1 MRPLHI
7 LFLSSWYPTGQQ
19 PFLGNFVKR
28 HAELLAQNHKITVLN
43 LQSGDVSGVQI
54 TKAGQGN
61 LTELHVKYPASRNPF
76 MKWRSARKAFF
87 EAVKHISDIDL
98 IHGNVILSKGLQ
110 FVWAKKHFN
119 KPLIV
124 SEHASYYRAEIR
136 QHWSLREK
144 MIVRKVLKNADLLTA
159 VSPFLADE
167 IRQAFPSAE
176 VQIFPNII
184 DPELFC
190 CKQKETKEVAQFI
203 HISTLDEKVKGV
215 AGIIEACRLLK
226 ADVGAIFNLQIVSDE
241 PFTYWQEKTKA
252 LDLED
257 VIRFSGPSQPA
268 EIARELQNSDA
279 LVLFSSYETFSIVL
293 AEAWATGTPVI
304 STPVG
309 IAKSLDPKAGIQ
321 VKINDPES
329 LKLAMQSFVEKKV
342 SFDQQEL
349 LQFALSYTPEKVL
362 RTIESLYAKLI

>member
-1 MRPLHI
+1 MRRLHI
-7 LFLSSWYPTGQQ
+7 LFLSSWYPTQEQ

-28 HAELLAQNHKITVLN
+28 HAELLAQDHKVTVLN
-43 LQSGDVSGVQI
+43 LQSGDVSKIQI
-54 TKAGQGN
+54 AESRHGN
-61 LTELHVKYPASRNPF
+61 LTELQVKYTATRSPF
-76 MKWRSARKAFF
+76 MKWHYARKAFF
-87 EAVKHISDIDL
+87 EAVQHIRDIDL

-124 SEHASYYRAEIR
+124 SEHASYYREEIR
-136 QHWSLREK
+136 QNWSLKEK
-144 MIVRKVLKNADLLTA
+144 TILRKVLKNADLLTA

-176 VQIFPNII
+176 VKILPNVI

-190 CKQKETKEVAQFI
+190 CMQKETREVVKFI

-215 AGIIEACRLLK
+215 AGMIEACRLLK
-226 ADVGAIFNLQIVSDE
+226 ADVGANFNLQIVSDE
-241 PFTYWQEKTKA
+241 PYASWQEKVQA
-252 LDLED
+252 LDLDD
-257 VIRFSGPSQPA
+257 VIHFSGPSQPE

-279 LVLFSSYETFSIVL
+279 LILFSSYETFSIVL

-309 IAKSLDPKAGIQ
+309 IAKSLDPKAGIE
-321 VKINDPES
+321 VKVNDPGS
-329 LKLAMQSFVEKKV
+329 LKLAMQSFVEGKV
-342 SFDQQEL
+342 SFDQHEL
-349 LQFALSYTPEKVL
+349 LQFASAYTPGKVL